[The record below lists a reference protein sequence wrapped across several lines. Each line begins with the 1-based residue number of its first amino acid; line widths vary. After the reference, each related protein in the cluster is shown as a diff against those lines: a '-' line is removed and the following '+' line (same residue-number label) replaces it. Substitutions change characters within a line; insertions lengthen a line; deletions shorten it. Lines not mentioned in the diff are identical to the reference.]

1 MSANIVQAQYETL
14 DTIAARFNARAEAT
28 TDMHSHIM
36 RGFEALTQ
44 DGWEGKGVAAFSTEM
59 HGEIFPAV
67 QRMTHA
73 LQEAQAVTL
82 EAKAILQQ
90 RRRRRSGC
98 LGGSMIQDKTSYV
111 DELCDLLVFVEQ
123 DEVVQYVL
131 VSGDVFV
138 AVQSQDGFS
147 REDARFRVKE
157 VDDPNRPKVFL
168 PN

>member
-1 MSANIVQAQYETL
+1 
-14 DTIAARFNARAEAT
+14 
-28 TDMHSHIM
+28 
-36 RGFEALTQ
+36 
-44 DGWEGKGVAAFSTEM
+44 
-59 HGEIFPAV
+59 
-67 QRMTHA
+67 
-73 LQEAQAVTL
+73 
-82 EAKAILQQ
+82 
-90 RRRRRSGC
+90 
-98 LGGSMIQDKTSYV
+98 MIQDKTSYV